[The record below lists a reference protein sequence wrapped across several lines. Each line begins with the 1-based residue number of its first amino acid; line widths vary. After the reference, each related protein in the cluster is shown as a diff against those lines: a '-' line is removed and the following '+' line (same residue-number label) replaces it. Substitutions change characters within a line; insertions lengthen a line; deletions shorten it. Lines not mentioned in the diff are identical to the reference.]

1 MLFRTPFTPL
11 FFGILFDFFGPTGVQ
26 IVLSVLY
33 VLCLVT
39 VYAIGSRLAVW
50 VGFLALVLLG
60 ADIQYYYWF
69 FSVGSEGPQC
79 FLLILWMAYAFF
91 TFKKTK
97 ARYWILHAVVVWLLI
112 LNRPGNQ
119 VLVLCAFFPL
129 FHFNIAWKR
138 RMILS
143 LVFLISYGLCHVA
156 FSSYNYARV
165 RVFQVSTLGNAVM
178 PFYRLYLQDAL
189 ISPDNGPKS
198 MELARLVEKEIL
210 PLDMFKKYQI
220 DRDIFFKMPSQRMYN
235 QLLGTVQKV
244 YGWEHQWLILRQAAM
259 ETVYKHPLD
268 FFLTYL
274 DHIRDVFYVR
284 GNGRYDLSPRSSWK
298 WNYDKFLK
306 KRYKLYE
313 ELGLPIPDEGDLL
326 PKSEARSANSGQ
338 ENYTAQT
345 FFNAKI
351 PPVVWTFP
359 GRHCSY
365 HWGDIFDIYGVKF
378 PFTFVFICIGIIGIM
393 LSLVRKLLFANIAML
408 CLASVCFVNLA
419 VTLMASVQFPFR
431 FPFDSIF
438 VLLGCFGLHGMLFFL
453 VRQRE

>member
-1 MLFRTPFTPL
+1 MVQGNGQYKKYHYWYLLAAVLSASFFLWLQSRYCTMHPGRDMITYWSYYYDFFKVHPGSKTLMLFRTPFTPL
-11 FFGILFDFFGPTGVQ
+11 FFGILFDLFGPTGVQ

-91 TFKKTK
+91 TFKKTE

-143 LVFLISYGLCHVA
+143 LVFLISYGLCYVA

-198 MELARLVEKEIL
+198 IELVRLVEKEIL

-220 DRDIFFKMPSQRMYN
+220 DRDIFF
-235 QLLGTVQKV
+235 
-244 YGWEHQWLILRQAAM
+244 
-259 ETVYKHPLD
+259 
-268 FFLTYL
+268 
-274 DHIRDVFYVR
+274 
-284 GNGRYDLSPRSSWK
+284 
-298 WNYDKFLK
+298 
-306 KRYKLYE
+306 
-313 ELGLPIPDEGDLL
+313 
-326 PKSEARSANSGQ
+326 
-338 ENYTAQT
+338 
-345 FFNAKI
+345 
-351 PPVVWTFP
+351 
-359 GRHCSY
+359 
-365 HWGDIFDIYGVKF
+365 
-378 PFTFVFICIGIIGIM
+378 
-393 LSLVRKLLFANIAML
+393 
-408 CLASVCFVNLA
+408 
-419 VTLMASVQFPFR
+419 
-431 FPFDSIF
+431 
-438 VLLGCFGLHGMLFFL
+438 
-453 VRQRE
+453 